1 MNPKRE
7 VWSKPEQ
14 TGADRN
20 SACTVKESEGER
32 RGAKDRKYRNASTK
46 ETKVTNGVVV
56 VTPRSRGAAQ
66 RGYP

>member
-14 TGADRN
+14 TGADR
-20 SACTVKESEGER
+20 SGACTTKEGCGER
-32 RGAKDRKYRNASTK
+32 WGAKDRKYRNASTK

-56 VTPRSRGAAQ
+56 VTPRSHGAAQ
-66 RGYP
+66 